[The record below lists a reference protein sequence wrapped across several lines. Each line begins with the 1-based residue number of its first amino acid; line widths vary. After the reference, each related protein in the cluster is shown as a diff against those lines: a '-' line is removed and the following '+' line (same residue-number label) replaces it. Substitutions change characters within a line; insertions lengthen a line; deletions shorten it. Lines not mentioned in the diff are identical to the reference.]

1 MTSEK
6 VALNGGL
13 VMFSKGIPPQNP
25 LHSAIGI
32 IVLCPDCMVIS
43 WIRWI
48 LKMLILMMRHLRLT
62 TFSCAVCSSICG
74 LMSILFYL
82 DFLVE
87 VVKPP
92 VLVTTSKLWAINSLA
107 MVHGSSIS
115 TLTGSPK
122 KTSAGVSSIARPQQ
136 IRRRIYH
143 RWWLVF
149 STVGSPGGF
158 RRWLRKAVEEPVENK
173 ALSQMRRLSWQLVS
187 FMLHPRED

>member
-1 MTSEK
+1 MRLRGLGLAARLGTGALQKLDEKWNQIIMTSEK
-6 VALNGGL
+6 VTLNGGL
-13 VMFSKGIPPQNP
+13 VMFSKGIPPNP

-48 LKMLILMMRHLRLT
+48 LKMLIFMMRHLRLT

-107 MVHGSSIS
+107 MVHEIHDIHFNPDRK
-115 TLTGSPK
+115 PK
-122 KTSAGVSSIARPQQ
+122 
-136 IRRRIYH
+136 
-143 RWWLVF
+143 
-149 STVGSPGGF
+149 
-158 RRWLRKAVEEPVENK
+158 ED
-173 ALSQMRRLSWQLVS
+173 LSRS
-187 FMLHPRED
+187 E